1 MALPFLEAMGATAK
15 GATLAVGPE
24 GQHLRYAAIFMP
36 NGVNIADFMPT
47 GSKLDTLP
55 PILKPLEGMTEHVN
69 VVSGLVNGMGGHS
82 GSTPGFLTGQR
93 PAKAS
98 DASQMDIG
106 TASVDQ
112 IIGYADQESTP
123 LPTLELAMHA
133 PRRGISPSGLPWSYG
148 NYISWRNATT
158 PVPQEV
164 NPMRAFKRLF
174 DGVGLTSSGGGSKKK
189 SVAPTKA
196 VVDSVLEDA
205 KQLQKRLG
213 KADQQKLD
221 EYLTTVRDVET
232 RIIRKTQP
240 KGLKITEE
248 ILADIK
254 ATGKRMG
261 RDAGSDN
268 LSVLP
273 KIEYPEYIRLMFDVM
288 ALAFW
293 SNSTRSSTLMLGD
306 GGSRRNMS
314 FIDGV
319 EGAYHSISHH
329 GNIPDKLKQYTL
341 INTFFVSQYAYF
353 LERLHSMK
361 EGSNSVLDNSVVM
374 MGSSMSNGQNHA
386 KSNLPII
393 LAGSA
398 GGRIKGNRHIDGGK
412 ANVSA
417 LHRAVLDKMN
427 IKDEIG
433 GGGSKLDKL

>member
-15 GATLAVGPE
+15 GATLAMGPE
-24 GQHLRYAAIFMP
+24 GQHLRYAAVFMP
-36 NGVNIADFMPT
+36 NGVNVADFMPT
-47 GSKLDTLP
+47 GSTLDTLP
-55 PILKPLEGMTEHVN
+55 PILQPLAGMTQHCN
-69 VVSGLVNGMGGHS
+69 VVSGLMNGMGGHT
-82 GSTPGFLTGQR
+82 GSTPGFLTGQK
-93 PAKAS
+93 PAGAKDSSGMNIGSAS
-98 DASQMDIG
+98 I
-106 TASVDQ
+106 DQ

-148 NYISWRNATT
+148 NYISWRNPTT

-174 DGVGLTSSGGGSKKK
+174 EGVGLTSGGSSK
-189 SVAPTKA
+189 SNAVTPNKA
-196 VVDSVLEDA
+196 VVDTVLEDA

-213 KADQQKLD
+213 RADQQKLD
-221 EYLTTVRDVET
+221 EYLTTVQDVES

-254 ATGKRMG
+254 ETEKRMAREGG
-261 RDAGSDN
+261 RDN

-273 KIEYPEYIRLMFDVM
+273 KIPYPEYIRLMFDVM

-306 GGSRRNMS
+306 GGDRRNMS

-319 EGAYHSISHH
+319 EGAFHSISHH
-329 GNIPDKLKQYTL
+329 GNNPDKLRQYSL
-341 INTFFVSQYAYF
+341 INTFFVSQYVYF

-374 MGSSMSNGQNHA
+374 MGSSMSNGQNHQ
-386 KSNLPII
+386 KTNLPII

-398 GGRIKGNRHIDGGK
+398 GGRIKGNRHINGNR
-412 ANVSA
+412 ANVST

-427 IKDEIG
+427 IADSIPG
-433 GGGSKLDKL
+433 GGGKLDKL

>member
-24 GQHLRYAAIFMP
+24 GQHLRYAAVFFP
-36 NGVNIADFMPT
+36 NGVHVDDFVPT
-47 GSKLDTLP
+47 GSTLDNLP
-55 PILKPLEGMTEHVN
+55 MILKPLAGMTEHCN
-69 VVSGLVNGMGGHS
+69 VVSGLMNGMGGHS
-82 GSTPGFLTGQR
+82 GSTPGFLTGQK
-93 PAKAS
+93 PASAKDES
-98 DASQMDIG
+98 GMNIG
-106 TASVDQ
+106 TASIDQ
-112 IIGYADQESTP
+112 IVGYADQESTP

-148 NYISWRNATT
+148 NYISWRNPTT

-174 DGVGLTSSGGGSKKK
+174 EGVGLTSSGASKSKAI
-189 SVAPTKA
+189 SPNKA
-196 VVDSVLEDA
+196 VVDTILEDA

-213 KADQQKLD
+213 RADQQKLD
-221 EYLTTVRDVET
+221 EYLTTVQDVES

-240 KGLKITEE
+240 KGLNITPE
-248 ILADIK
+248 ILADIEE
-254 ATGKRMG
+254 TEKRMARAGG
-261 RDAGSDN
+261 RDN

-273 KIEYPEYIRLMFDVM
+273 KIPYPEYIRLMFDVM

-319 EGAYHSISHH
+319 EGAHHSISHH
-329 GNIPDKLKQYTL
+329 GNSPDKLRQYSL
-341 INTFFVSQYAYF
+341 INTFFVEQYAYF
-353 LERLHSMK
+353 LQRLHSMK

-374 MGSSMSNGQNHA
+374 MGSSMSNGQNHQ
-386 KSNLPII
+386 KTNLPII

-398 GGRIKGNRHIDGGK
+398 GGRIKGNRHIDGNR
-412 ANVSA
+412 ANVA
-417 LHRAVLDKMN
+417 NLHRAVLDKMN
-427 IKDEIG
+427 IGDGIAG
-433 GGGSKLDKL
+433 GNGKLDKL